1 MTSNF
6 FAIKGGKLFTAGD
19 GILLG
24 TVRDLVIKQCK
35 EHGVEVQLC
44 PPSLSDIEA
53 WEGCMISSTSRL
65 ALPVDEIIVD
75 GTLMAGGSNT
85 SADSVH
91 TFANKG
97 SLVSQIDSW
106 VTSAIESSSEP
117 L

>member
-6 FAIKGGKLFTAGD
+6 FAIIDGKLCTAGD

-35 EHGVEVQLC
+35 EHGVDVQLR
-44 PPSLSDIEA
+44 PPSLSDIDA
-53 WEGCMISSTSRL
+53 WEGCLISSTSRL

-75 GTLMAGGSNT
+75 GSLLVGDSKGG
-85 SADSVH
+85 ADSVH
-91 TFANKG
+91 TFNNNG
-97 SLVSQIDSW
+97 SVASQIESW